1 MDLSMLQNEMN
12 MNTAIPRPIP
22 TMGMPKMPT
31 TISAT
36 TTSSSNSNT
45 KLTSRPV
52 KTASIGP
59 SSPRSNTS
67 SPDPNKPIINPVTN
81 RKSYDHINDRE
92 LRKKLKNRESA
103 QAARDRKKAKMLA
116 LERQLSD
123 MAERNKILE
132 NENRELRGRL
142 QRIEAD
148 AFWRLVK
155 NPAEGIYPNPDP
167 PFIFFVLIGL
177 FKTRILI
184 GCNKIFDLGGME
196 GNPMAAAMMNQG
208 MHPNQAAQM
217 QAAVQAQAA
226 QAAHVNMMQQ
236 QQAQQAQQQQ
246 AQAAAAAA
254 AAEHPEL
261 MAMQAEQQAA
271 VHKQLYQRQ
280 MQFLLEGAANPA
292 AAAAAF
298 HSQMANQSAASGQSG
313 GANQTVLPPIRE
325 ATLSPI
331 ESLGSINYNALRS
344 ITKGEPID
352 DDPLPDLPSP
362 SPDSRHPSGESSGG
376 PAGDLDDWILRNF
389 KGENSPLSAMTSS
402 PTSKGSSAGSTGYS
416 SAGCESPEGN
426 QSPSSPSPTIQENIK
441 SLESLPISWNQAAD
455 RLQSSDSAFSESN
468 FGPVK
473 FFPKNEKP

>member
-1 MDLSMLQNEMN
+1 MLQMDLSMLQNEMN

-155 NPAEGIYPNPDP
+155 NPAEG
-167 PFIFFVLIGL
+167 
-177 FKTRILI
+177 
-184 GCNKIFDLGGME
+184 GME

-226 QAAHVNMMQQ
+226 QAAHANMMQQ

-246 AQAAAAAA
+246 AQAAAAAAAA

-298 HSQMANQSAASGQSG
+298 HSQMANQSAASGGAQSG
-313 GANQTVLPPIRE
+313 GSSQTVLPPIRE

-376 PAGDLDDWILRNF
+376 PGGDLDDWILRNF
-389 KGENSPLSAMTSS
+389 KGDTSPLSAVTSS

-426 QSPSSPSPTIQENIK
+426 QSPSSPNPTIQENIK